1 MALTNKQQRFI
12 QEYLKDCN
20 ATQAAIRAGYSEDSA
35 YEIGSKNL
43 RKVEIEEALTE
54 AKRQLAD
61 AAQIEAE
68 WVVKNLKSVA
78 LRCMQVEPVVDS
90 KGNQVLVK
98 NDDGNLVPAYTFNA
112 QGATQAF
119 KTINDMLGF
128 EATKKVDVTSKGD
141 SITPQ
146 MDDKELARRVGFMI
160 QGLLNK

>member
-1 MALTNKQQRFI
+1 MALTDKQQRFI

-20 ATQAAIRAGYSEDSA
+20 ATQAAIRAGYSEDCA
-35 YEIGSKNL
+35 KQIGSENL
-43 RKVEIEEALTE
+43 SKPDLKEVLIE
-54 AKRQLAD
+54 AKRQLAE
-61 AAQIEAE
+61 AAQIESE

-119 KTINDMLGF
+119 KTINEMLGF
-128 EATKKVDVTSKGD
+128 EKSKKLEVNIAPRVVRDN
-141 SITPQ
+141 IP
-146 MDDKELARRVGFMI
+146 DDAE
-160 QGLLNK
+160 